1 MKTKIDSNVV
11 NIPQKLTGGKELVI
25 LPRDE
30 YERLVQRNQ
39 EIVEVL
45 RIIAE
50 GEKAYREGKTIATSS
65 LDEALKIYAKS
76 KN

>member
-1 MKTKIDSNVV
+1 MKANVV
-11 NIPQKLTGGKELVI
+11 NISKKLTGGKELVI
-25 LPRDE
+25 LSRGE
-30 YERLVQRNQ
+30 YECLVRRNQ

-50 GEKAYREGKTIATSS
+50 GEKAHREGKTITASS

-76 KN
+76 

>member
-1 MKTKIDSNVV
+1 MKANVV
-11 NIPQKLTGGKELVI
+11 NIPKKLTGGKELVV
-25 LPRDE
+25 LSRDE
-30 YERLVQRNQ
+30 YEHLVRRNQ

-50 GEKAYREGKTIATSS
+50 GEKAYRGEKTISASS

-76 KN
+76 